1 MFIDNRPN
9 KLKMTHEQFRQYL
22 LDHYLDENNWKIPE
36 RKLVCMPEFME
47 DTGLY
52 KIDYKTKFKT
62 PVSMGTMAYWKKI
75 LNLRDYD
82 IYKYHRDVTKRITID
97 YEEWTNSRIRNKKPQ
112 KLKKGI
118 LKNLIVYTPE
128 LEKEKLI
135 KECSFPKHF
144 INYSLERLRKL
155 AFELWEDMGLDPVQ
169 ELAKAQ
175 KDITTY
181 QKIKEIYKK
190 SAEKK
195 SKKRNKKEE

>member
-36 RKLVCMPEFME
+36 RKLVCMPDFME

-82 IYKYHRDVTKRITID
+82 IYRYHRDVTKRITID

-112 KLKKGI
+112 K
-118 LKNLIVYTPE
+118 
-128 LEKEKLI
+128 
-135 KECSFPKHF
+135 
-144 INYSLERLRKL
+144 
-155 AFELWEDMGLDPVQ
+155 
-169 ELAKAQ
+169 
-175 KDITTY
+175 
-181 QKIKEIYKK
+181 
-190 SAEKK
+190 
-195 SKKRNKKEE
+195 